1 MTATNA
7 TIRQTIYDALGN
19 VLGVNRYQFPESS
32 VQAPAACVGAIE
44 FERSTFDGG
53 RRCVARV
60 VVLVSPSDDEQL
72 FVLDRML
79 DPSDDMSVLAAIDSV
94 TDIDGVSLA
103 WSSTGGYEEVTWNGI
118 GYLGTTVTVD
128 VWV

>member
-1 MTATNA
+1 MTASNS
-7 TIRQTIYDALGN
+7 TIRQVIYDAIDIA
-19 VLGVNRYQFPESS
+19 GVNRYMYPESS

-44 FERSTFDGG
+44 LERSTFDGG

-60 VVLVSPSDDEQL
+60 VVLVSPSDDDQL
-72 FVLDRML
+72 VVLDQLL
-79 DPSDDMSVLAAIDSV
+79 DPSDDMSVLAAIEAV
-94 TDIDGVSLA
+94 TDVDGVSLS